1 MLRGLSSR
9 GARPWR
15 NFRMRRVIWG
25 SSLSSS
31 RPASSDSSTFQA
43 MLLHHAFQ
51 RKGFAAAGANVLQS
65 GFGQISVFEI
75 FDVGEHSFAGVVGFS
90 PPGALRQLVKALLD
104 VFRQPDCKHDF
115 SPLYT
120 YSVPSIHK
128 FRGQNDNIYGVFF
141 ASSAVR
147 DRKSTRLNSSHANI
161 SYAVFC

>member
-25 SSLSSS
+25 SGLSSW
-31 RPASSDSSTFQA
+31 RPASSDSSTCQA

-65 GFGQISVFEI
+65 GFGQVSVFEI
-75 FDVGEHSFAGVVGFS
+75 FDVGEHSLAGVIGFG
-90 PPGALRQLVKALLD
+90 PPRAFCQLVKTLLD

-115 SPLYT
+115 SPLYM
-120 YSVPSIHK
+120 YSIP
-128 FRGQNDNIYGVFF
+128 
-141 ASSAVR
+141 
-147 DRKSTRLNSSHANI
+147 L
-161 SYAVFC
+161 